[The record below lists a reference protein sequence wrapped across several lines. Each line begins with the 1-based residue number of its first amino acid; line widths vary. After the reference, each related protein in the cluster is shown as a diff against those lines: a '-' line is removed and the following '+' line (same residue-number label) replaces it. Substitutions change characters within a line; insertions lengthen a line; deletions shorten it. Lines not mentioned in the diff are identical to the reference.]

1 MSGPRALARLTCT
14 FIVATALFSA
24 ACKGKPRGAPLV
36 VTGDPH
42 LVELAVDP
50 TADKV
55 LAKEVGELAVRIR
68 VSAAKLP
75 PGERP
80 PLNLAL
86 VLDTSGSM
94 EGEAIEAEKQAA
106 RDLVARL
113 TPRDRVSLVVF
124 HSTAEV
130 LMPATPM
137 TDKAR
142 KELATAIDGITA
154 RGTTDMASGLA
165 LGLQQAA
172 NGRVPQSI
180 DRVVLLGDGV
190 PNDPAPIPGLVAQ
203 AVQQHFSITTLG
215 LGIEFDSELLGKI
228 ATDTGGRY
236 HYLDEP
242 DQVAAVFEEELLKM
256 RQVIGKN
263 LALNL
268 VAGPGVMLEPMGG
281 FQPMGNGLYAVLG
294 DLTAGEIVDV
304 IVPLKVAG
312 RREGATV
319 ELLDATLT
327 FEDATVGAGPL
338 RRNGFAKVRAD
349 GDPAAVAASVKTA
362 IELARDR
369 ARANAAIL
377 DAISHARAGDL
388 PGAQKIL
395 ETAIGLTRSALEKND
410 DPDLR
415 RDLDKLET
423 LRADL
428 PELAAAALR
437 ALQVQQ
443 QYAAGA
449 GGAAAVTPEAPAAA
463 PVDVERRARAMQ
475 DEAIEALH

>member
-1 MSGPRALARLTCT
+1 MSVPRALARLTYT
-14 FIVATALFSA
+14 FILATALFST
-24 ACKGKPRGAPLV
+24 ACKGKPKGSPLV
-36 VTGDPH
+36 QTGDPR
-42 LVELAVDP
+42 LVELAVEP

-113 TPRDRVSLVVF
+113 TAHDRVSLVIF
-124 HSTAEV
+124 HSAAEV
-130 LMPATPM
+130 LVPTTPV

-142 KELATAIDGITA
+142 KQLAVAIDGITA

-172 NGRVPQSI
+172 TGRAQSSI

-203 AVQQHFSITTLG
+203 AVQQHVSITTLG

-236 HYLDEP
+236 HYLDKP
-242 DQVAAVFEEELLKM
+242 DEVAAVFEEELLKM
-256 RQVIGKN
+256 RQVVGKN

-294 DLTAGEIVDV
+294 DLTAGEIMDV
-304 IVPLKVAG
+304 IVPLKVQG
-312 RREGATV
+312 RRDGATV

-327 FEDATVGAGPL
+327 FEDATVGAGQL
-338 RRNGFAKVRAD
+338 HRNGFASVHAD

-362 IELARDR
+362 IELAKDR

-377 DAISHARAGDL
+377 DAISHARMGDL

-395 ETAIGLTRSALEKND
+395 ETAIGTTRSALEKSD

-415 RDLDKLET
+415 RDLEKLET
-423 LRADL
+423 LRGDL

-437 ALQVQQ
+437 ALQAQQ
-443 QYAAGA
+443 MQYAAGDA
-449 GGAAAVTPEAPAAA
+449 GGMPSPAAA
-463 PVDVERRARAMQ
+463 EPAPEAVERRARVMQ

>member
-1 MSGPRALARLTCT
+1 MA
-14 FIVATALFSA
+14 
-24 ACKGKPRGAPLV
+24 
-36 VTGDPH
+36 TGDPR
-42 LVELAVDP
+42 LVELAVEP

-55 LAKEVGELAVRIR
+55 LAKEIGELAVRIR

-94 EGEAIEAEKQAA
+94 EGKAIEEEKRAA
-106 RDLVARL
+106 RELVTRL

-124 HSTAEV
+124 HSTAEILV
-130 LMPATPM
+130 PATSV

-142 KELATAIDGITA
+142 KELAKAIDGITA
-154 RGTTDMASGLA
+154 RGTTDMSSGLA
-165 LGLQQAA
+165 LGLQQALA
-172 NGRVPQSI
+172 GRVPQSI
-180 DRVVLLGDGV
+180 DRIVLLGDGV
-190 PNDPAPIPGLVAQ
+190 PNDPTPIPGLVAQ
-203 AVQQHFSITTLG
+203 AVQQHLSITTLG
-215 LGIEFDSELLGKI
+215 LGIEFDDQMLTKI

-236 HYLDEP
+236 HYLDDP
-242 DQVAAVFEEELLKM
+242 GQVAAVFEEELLKM

-268 VAGPGVMLEPMGG
+268 VAGPGVMLEPLGG

-294 DLTAGEIVDV
+294 DLTAGEIMDV
-304 IVPLKVAG
+304 IVPLKVTG
-312 RREGATV
+312 RRDGATV
-319 ELLDATLT
+319 ELIDATLT
-327 FEDATVGAGPL
+327 FEDATVGAGSL
-338 RRNGFAKVRAD
+338 RRTGFASVHASA
-349 GDPAAVAASVKTA
+349 DPAVVAASVKTQIA
-362 IELARDR
+362 LARDR
-369 ARANAAIL
+369 AKANAAIL
-377 DAISHARAGDL
+377 DAIAHARAGDL
-388 PGAQKIL
+388 AGAQKIL
-395 ETAIGLTRSALEKND
+395 EAAIGATRSALEIHD

-437 ALQVQQ
+437 ALQAEQ

-449 GGAAAVTPEAPAAA
+449 GGAMPSPAAA
-463 PVDVERRARAMQ
+463 PEAVERRARVMQ
-475 DEAIEALH
+475 DEAAEALH

>member
-1 MSGPRALARLTCT
+1 MSGPRASVRLTYT
-14 FIVATALFSA
+14 FIVAALLFSA
-24 ACKGKPRGAPLV
+24 ACKGKPRGTPLV
-36 VTGDPH
+36 QTGDPR
-42 LVELAVDP
+42 LVELAVEP

-94 EGEAIEAEKQAA
+94 EGAAIEAEKQAA

-113 TPRDRVSLVVF
+113 TPRDRVSLVIF
-124 HSTAEV
+124 HSAAEV
-130 LMPATPM
+130 LVTTTPV

-142 KELATAIDGITA
+142 KDIAVAIDGIQA

-172 NGRVPQSI
+172 TGRVQSSI

-215 LGIEFDSELLGKI
+215 LGIEYDSELLGKI

-236 HYLDEP
+236 HYLDKPEE
-242 DQVAAVFEEELLKM
+242 VAAVFEDELLKM

-294 DLTAGEIVDV
+294 DLTAGEIMDV
-304 IVPLKVAG
+304 IVPLKVQG
-312 RREGATV
+312 RRDGATV

-327 FEDATVGAGPL
+327 FEDATVGAGQL
-338 RRNGFAKVRAD
+338 HRNGFAKVHAD
-349 GDPAAVAASVKTA
+349 GDPVAVAASVKTA
-362 IELARDR
+362 IELAKDR

-377 DAISHARAGDL
+377 DAISHARMGDL

-395 ETAIGLTRSALEKND
+395 ETAIGATRSALEKND

-415 RDLDKLET
+415 HDLEKLEM
-423 LRADL
+423 LRGDL

-437 ALQVQQ
+437 QLQVQQ
-443 QYAAGA
+443 QQYAGGA
-449 GGAAAVTPEAPAAA
+449 GGAMPAPAAA
-463 PVDVERRARAMQ
+463 PDAVEHRAREMQ
-475 DEAIEALH
+475 AEAIDALH